1 MRSGSNLRKMG
12 ATQQTRLSDRATS
25 QHLVKWLSVNL
36 GFDVDG
42 NTMTNTGV
50 YLELVP
56 QREPVFTD
64 TYSEGW
70 KPSADQLA
78 AYAETL

>member
-12 ATQQTRLSDRATS
+12 ATQQTRFSNRATS
-25 QHLVKWLSVNL
+25 DHLFKWLSVNPA
-36 GFDVDG
+36 FDVDE

-50 YLELVP
+50 YLELFP
-56 QREPVFTD
+56 QRELVFTD

-70 KPSADQLA
+70 KPSADQLV